1 MSGAPA
7 SLGRITGAARL
18 GGIVGNPVRHSL
30 SPVIHNA
37 WLEAGGIDGA
47 YVAFAPED
55 AAGFRTLVAAGRAGL
70 IAGVNVTAPFKEQ
83 AFALA
88 DEVGPAARLTGSA
101 NILVFEDGRVRADS
115 ADPDQIAGLFN
126 AIDREFGRLDVLV
139 NNAAIIARQ
148 SRLEDLAFE
157 RMQRIFA
164 VNSLGPM
171 LCAQQAARRMSQRHN
186 GRGGAIIN
194 ISSAAARLGSP
205 NEYVDYAASK
215 GALES
220 FTIGFSK
227 EVARE
232 GIRVNCVRPGHIY
245 TEMHASGGEPGR
257 VDRIKDTVPMGRGGQ
272 PEEVARAILW
282 LAGAE
287 ASYVTGTFVDV
298 TGGK

>member
-1 MSGAPA
+1 MTNDAQPPVILITGGSRGVGAA
-7 SLGRITGAARL
+7 TARLAAAQGYDVAISYVANEAAAQAVAADVRALGRR
-18 GGIVGNPVRHSL
+18 
-30 SPVIHNA
+30 
-37 WLEAGGIDGA
+37 
-47 YVAFAPED
+47 
-55 AAGFRTLVAAGRAGL
+55 
-70 IAGVNVTAPFKEQ
+70 
-83 AFALA
+83 ALA
-88 DEVGPAARLTGSA
+88 
-101 NILVFEDGRVRADS
+101 VRADS

-139 NNAAIIARQ
+139 NNAAIIERQ

>member
-1 MSGAPA
+1 MATESQAPVILITGGSRGVGAA
-7 SLGRITGAARL
+7 TARLAAAQGYDVAISYVSNEAAAQAVVADARALGRR
-18 GGIVGNPVRHSL
+18 
-30 SPVIHNA
+30 
-37 WLEAGGIDGA
+37 
-47 YVAFAPED
+47 
-55 AAGFRTLVAAGRAGL
+55 
-70 IAGVNVTAPFKEQ
+70 
-83 AFALA
+83 ALA
-88 DEVGPAARLTGSA
+88 
-101 NILVFEDGRVRADS
+101 VRADS
-115 ADPDQIAGLFN
+115 ADPQQVIHLFA
-126 AIDREFGRLDVLV
+126 AIDQEFGRLDVLV

-148 SRLEDLAFE
+148 SRVEDLTFE
-157 RMQRIFA
+157 RMQRVFA
-164 VNSLGPM
+164 VNAIGPM

-194 ISSAAARLGSP
+194 VSSGAARLGSP

>member
-1 MSGAPA
+1 MSTESQAPVI
-7 SLGRITGAARL
+7 LITGGSRGVGAATARL
-18 GGIVGNPVRHSL
+18 AAAQGYDVAISYVSN
-30 SPVIHNA
+30 
-37 WLEAGGIDGA
+37 EA
-47 YVAFAPED
+47 
-55 AAGFRTLVAAGRAGL
+55 AAQAVAADVRAQGRR
-70 IAGVNVTAPFKEQ
+70 
-83 AFALA
+83 ALA
-88 DEVGPAARLTGSA
+88 VC
-101 NILVFEDGRVRADS
+101 ADS
-115 ADPDQIAGLFN
+115 ADPEQVVRLFA
-126 AIDREFGRLDVLV
+126 AIDGEFGRLDVLV

-148 SRLEDLAFE
+148 SRVEDLTFE

-164 VNSLGPM
+164 VNAIGPM
-171 LCAQQAARRMSQRHN
+171 LCAQQAARRMSRRHN

-194 ISSAAARLGSP
+194 VSSGAARLGSP

-232 GIRVNCVRPGHIY
+232 GIRVNGVRPGHIY

>member
-1 MSGAPA
+1 MSTESQAPVI
-7 SLGRITGAARL
+7 LITGGSRGVGAATARL
-18 GGIVGNPVRHSL
+18 AAAQGYDVAISYVSN
-30 SPVIHNA
+30 
-37 WLEAGGIDGA
+37 EA
-47 YVAFAPED
+47 
-55 AAGFRTLVAAGRAGL
+55 AAQAVAADVRAQGRR
-70 IAGVNVTAPFKEQ
+70 
-83 AFALA
+83 ALA
-88 DEVGPAARLTGSA
+88 VC
-101 NILVFEDGRVRADS
+101 ADS
-115 ADPDQIAGLFN
+115 ADPNQVVRLFA
-126 AIDREFGRLDVLV
+126 AIDGEFGRLDVLV

-148 SRLEDLAFE
+148 SRVEDLTFE

-164 VNSLGPM
+164 VNAIGPM
-171 LCAQQAARRMSQRHN
+171 LCAQQAARRMSRLHN

-194 ISSAAARLGSP
+194 VSSGAARLGSP

-232 GIRVNCVRPGHIY
+232 GIRVNGVRPGHIY

>member
-1 MSGAPA
+1 MATESQAPVILITGGSRGVGAA
-7 SLGRITGAARL
+7 TARLAAAQGYDVAISYVSNEAAARAVVADVQALGRR
-18 GGIVGNPVRHSL
+18 
-30 SPVIHNA
+30 
-37 WLEAGGIDGA
+37 
-47 YVAFAPED
+47 
-55 AAGFRTLVAAGRAGL
+55 
-70 IAGVNVTAPFKEQ
+70 
-83 AFALA
+83 ALA
-88 DEVGPAARLTGSA
+88 
-101 NILVFEDGRVRADS
+101 VRADS
-115 ADPDQIAGLFN
+115 AEPQQVTHLFA
-126 AIDREFGRLDVLV
+126 AIDQAFGRLDVLV

-148 SRLEDLAFE
+148 SRVEDLTFE
-157 RMQRIFA
+157 RMQRVFA
-164 VNSLGPM
+164 VNAIGPM

-194 ISSAAARLGSP
+194 VSSGAARLGSP

-257 VDRIKDTVPMGRGGQ
+257 VDRVKDTVPMGRGGH

>member
-1 MSGAPA
+1 MATESHAPVILITGGSRGVGAA
-7 SLGRITGAARL
+7 TARLAAAQGYDVAISYVSNEAAARAVVADVQALGRR
-18 GGIVGNPVRHSL
+18 
-30 SPVIHNA
+30 
-37 WLEAGGIDGA
+37 
-47 YVAFAPED
+47 
-55 AAGFRTLVAAGRAGL
+55 
-70 IAGVNVTAPFKEQ
+70 
-83 AFALA
+83 ALA
-88 DEVGPAARLTGSA
+88 
-101 NILVFEDGRVRADS
+101 VRADS
-115 ADPDQIAGLFN
+115 ADPQQVTHLFA
-126 AIDREFGRLDVLV
+126 AIDQAFGRLDVLV

-148 SRLEDLAFE
+148 SRVEDLTFE
-157 RMQRIFA
+157 RMQRVFA
-164 VNSLGPM
+164 VNAIGPM

-194 ISSAAARLGSP
+194 VSSGAARLGSP

-257 VDRIKDTVPMGRGGQ
+257 VDRVKDTVPMGRGGQ

>member
-1 MSGAPA
+1 MTNDAQAPVILITGGSRGVGAA
-7 SLGRITGAARL
+7 TARLAAAQGYDVAISYVANEAAAQAVVADVRALGRR
-18 GGIVGNPVRHSL
+18 
-30 SPVIHNA
+30 
-37 WLEAGGIDGA
+37 
-47 YVAFAPED
+47 
-55 AAGFRTLVAAGRAGL
+55 
-70 IAGVNVTAPFKEQ
+70 
-83 AFALA
+83 ALA
-88 DEVGPAARLTGSA
+88 
-101 NILVFEDGRVRADS
+101 VRADS

-227 EVARE
+227 EVAHE